1 MDTNITVHVPHT
13 WSHVRIIRERVGE
26 ALRGAAPALR
36 SAAMMTASE
45 LTENAV
51 KYGED
56 VPEADHVAFAMWLD
70 ESRVTIRVSNGT
82 RDKLGVRELQ
92 RRVDEV
98 RSTPDKA
105 ALYVARLEELLVNST
120 ESGKLGIYRIAFEGG
135 FALQCD
141 YIDDVVT
148 VTATRERP

>member
-1 MDTNITVHVPHT
+1 MGTSIGVRVPHT

-26 ALRGAAPALR
+26 ELLGAGPALR

-56 VPEADHVAFAMWLD
+56 VPAAAHVAFDMWLD

-92 RRVDEV
+92 RRVNEV
-98 RSTPDKA
+98 RNAPDKA
-105 ALYVARLEELLVNST
+105 ALYTARLEELLVKPS

-135 FALQCD
+135 FGLQCE
-141 YIDDVVT
+141 YADDVVT